1 MTAFFRPQT
10 PGAACGR
17 LASAPCA
24 GVSGGRAVWAR
35 RPRCGRWGGG
45 AVLALFGLLSLPAA
59 AQDGFAPTGSNFG
72 RMGLLEMPNARFR
85 PDGTIETGIA
95 IRRQRSFWTVNF
107 QALPFLETTF
117 RLTERLNATAGRGTT
132 NDRAF
137 DLKLRLWE
145 EDEWRPALAI
155 GLQDLIGTGI
165 YQGEYI
171 VASKR
176 FWSVDATVGMGW
188 GRLAT
193 GGDLAN
199 PLGQLSD
206 RFLVRPRG
214 VGAGGTVALNSLF
227 RGARAGL
234 FAGLEYSIPPIA
246 TPWGEIEGLRAKIE
260 YSADALRDERGGFPG
275 PRRNSRGDAASRV
288 NAGLQWQP
296 NRHLDLGV
304 SFLHGTDLLVR
315 ASLRL
320 HPEAPPELPRRP
332 APPMMARP
340 NPVAETIDAPVAPPA
355 PGRGRLLAVL
365 AGGVEGGARG
375 SATAGTPRNAAVAA
389 RLFPALRAAGFTPI
403 ALDITGAEARIN
415 VSGGP
420 HRTLAQATARVV
432 RAAQPHLP
440 PEVERIRL
448 LWEHD
453 GAITARLVTL
463 RAGFE
468 ALARHRGS
476 AEEIFA
482 LTTLLPA
489 APEHGPGEVRLTPP
503 RFTWGIEPR
512 LTLQVGDPQTSVRWQ
527 AGIAAGGRVAL
538 GWNLSLAGAV
548 EQRLAGNLGDGLPSD
563 SVLPRVRSDFAR
575 YARAG
580 STTLP
585 ALYMERLW
593 NPAPDVLARVTGGYL
608 EPMFAGLSA
617 EVLWRPHDRAWA
629 VGLEVAHVAQRGYRQ
644 RFETLGYNVTTGHVS
659 LYADLPWYNLHGI
672 LRGGRY
678 LAGDWGAT
686 IELGRRFDSGIEV
699 GGFATFT
706 NVSFR
711 DFGEGSFDKGIYVR
725 VPLDFLGLESRSR
738 AALNIRPVQRDGGQ
752 RLSVDNALWGV
763 SLAGRA
769 AALRQGYRGFGQ

>member
-1 MTAFFRPQT
+1 MTAFFRSQT
-10 PGAACGR
+10 SGAASGR
-17 LASAPCA
+17 LACAPCA
-24 GVSGGRAVWAR
+24 GASGGW
-35 RPRCGRWGGG
+35 
-45 AVLALFGLLSLPAA
+45 AVLALFGLLSLPAS
-59 AQDGFAPTGSNFG
+59 AQDGFAATGSNFG
-72 RMGLLEMPNARFR
+72 RVGLLEMPNARFR

-107 QALPFLETTF
+107 QALPYLETTF
-117 RLTERLNATAGRGTT
+117 RLTERLNATTGRGTS

-176 FWSVDATVGMGW
+176 FWSVDATLGLGW

-193 GGDLAN
+193 GADLPN
-199 PLGQLSD
+199 PLGRVSE

-227 RGARAGL
+227 RGARAGI

-246 TPWGEIEGLRAKIE
+246 TPWGEIEGLRAKVE
-260 YSADALRDERGGFPG
+260 YSSDALRDERGGFPG
-275 PRRNSRGDAASRV
+275 PRRNARGDATSRI

-320 HPEAPPELPRRP
+320 HPDAPPDLPHRP
-332 APPMMARP
+332 PPPLLARP
-340 NPVAETIDAPVAPPA
+340 NPVAESIEPVPPPPA
-355 PGRGRLLAVL
+355 TAGARLLTAL
-365 AGGVEGGARG
+365 AGGVEGGPRG
-375 SATAGTPRNAAVAA
+375 EAPGGTPRNAAVAA

-403 ALDITGAEARIN
+403 AMDIQGAEARIN

-440 PEVERIRL
+440 AEIERIRL
-448 LWEHD
+448 LWERD

-476 AEEIFA
+476 AEEVFA

-489 APEHGPGEVRLTPP
+489 APEHAAGEVRLAPP
-503 RFTWGIEPR
+503 QFTWGIEPR
-512 LTLQVGDPQTSVRWQ
+512 LNLQVGDPQTSIRWQ
-527 AGIAAGGRVAL
+527 AGIAAGGRAAL
-538 GWNLSLAGAV
+538 GWNLSLAAAV
-548 EQRLAGNLGDGLPSD
+548 EQRIAGNLGGGLPSD

-585 ALYMERLW
+585 ALYAERLW
-593 NPAPDVLARVTGGYL
+593 NPAPDILARVTGGYL
-608 EPMFAGLSA
+608 EPMFAGISA
-617 EVLWRPHDRAWA
+617 EVLWRPQDQPWA
-629 VGLEVAHVAQRGYRQ
+629 LGVEVAHVAQRGYRQ
-644 RFETLGYNVTTGHVS
+644 QFDMLGYSVTTGHVS
-659 LYADLPWYNLHGI
+659 LYADLPWWNLYGI

-678 LAGDWGAT
+678 LAGDWGGT
-686 IELGRRFDSGIEV
+686 IEMGRRFDSGIEV

-706 NVSFR
+706 NVRFR
-711 DFGEGSFDKGIYVR
+711 DFGEGSFDKGIFVR
-725 VPLDFLGLESRSR
+725 VPFDFLGLQTRSR

-752 RLSVDNALWGV
+752 RLSVDNGLWEV
-763 SLAGRA
+763 SRDGRG
-769 AALRQGYRGFGQ
+769 AALREGYRGFGQ